1 MQLRQIALA
10 RPLSATFLLLLA
22 GLAWVQIPTPAAAQS
37 WGVMSSSVALHSG
50 TQVSLRAALEDLRQ
64 GTMGDKIA
72 VEGRAEDNQAGHQ
85 VMALDFSGRVF
96 TGQTGPRGEFLLEDI
111 PAGSYTLIASSP
123 GFLSATCTPVTHT
136 GGNIRLNE
144 VILLAGD
151 LDNSG
156 EIDMVDVVQLGAAF
170 DQSGPAEGADLN
182 ADARV
187 DILDLILLAA
197 NHGQTAIANPWLC
210 Q

>member
-10 RPLSATFLLLLA
+10 RPLSATFLFLLA
-22 GLAWVQIPTPAAAQS
+22 GLVWVQMPAPTAAQRS
-37 WGVMSSSVALHSG
+37 GLMSRPITLNSG
-50 TQVSLRAALEDLRQ
+50 AQVNLKPALEYLQQ
-64 GTMGDKIA
+64 GTVGDKVA

-96 TGQTGPRGEFLLEDI
+96 TGQTGSRGEFLLEGI

-170 DQSGPAEGADLN
+170 GQAGPAEGADLN
-182 ADARV
+182 VDGRV

>member
-1 MQLRQIALA
+1 MTLRQIFLA
-10 RPLSATFLLLLA
+10 RHRSTIFLFLLA
-22 GLAWVQIPTPAAAQS
+22 GLALAQAPLPAAAAQRP
-37 WGVMSSSVALHSG
+37 GLMSSPTTFSP
-50 TQVSLRAALEDLRQ
+50 ALEYHLQ
-64 GTMGDKIA
+64 GNISNKVA
-72 VEGRAEDNQAGHQ
+72 VEGRIEDNQAGHQ
-85 VMALDFSGRVF
+85 VMALDFSGQVF
-96 TGQTGPRGEFLLEDI
+96 TGQTGSRGEVLLEGI

-123 GFLSATCTPVTHT
+123 GFLSATCTPVPHT
-136 GGNIRLNE
+136 GGNLRLND

-156 EIDMVDVVQLGAAF
+156 EIDMVDMVRLGAAF
-170 DQSGPAEGADLN
+170 GQPGPAEGADLN
-182 ADARV
+182 ADSRV

>member
-1 MQLRQIALA
+1 MQLRQIALV
-10 RPLSATFLLLLA
+10 RPLSATFLFLLA
-22 GLAWVQIPTPAAAQS
+22 GLVWVQMPAPTVAQS
-37 WGVMSSSVALHSG
+37 SDLMSSFLPLNSDR
-50 TQVSLRAALEDLRQ
+50 QVNLRPTLEYLQQDNI
-64 GTMGDKIA
+64 GNKVT

-96 TGQTGPRGEFLLEDI
+96 SSQTGPRGEFLLEDI
-111 PAGSYTLIASSP
+111 QAGSYTLIASSP
-123 GFLSATCTPVTHT
+123 GFLSATCTSVTYT
-136 GGNIRLNE
+136 DSNIRLNE

-170 DQSGPAEGADLN
+170 GQTAPTEEADLN
-182 ADARV
+182 ADGRV

>member
-1 MQLRQIALA
+1 MQLRQAALA
-10 RPLSATFLLLLA
+10 RRLSAAFLFLLASL
-22 GLAWVQIPTPAAAQS
+22 GWVQMPFPAAAQRAGLIS
-37 WGVMSSSVALHSG
+37 RPTALNSG
-50 TQVSLRAALEDLRQ
+50 TQVSLRPALEYLWQ
-64 GTMGDKIA
+64 GNIGDKVT

-85 VMALDFSGRVF
+85 VMALNFSGRVF
-96 TGQTGPRGEFLLEDI
+96 TGQTGPKGEFLLEGI

-123 GFLSATCTPVTHT
+123 SFLSATCTSVTHT
-136 GGNIRLNE
+136 GGNVRLNE

-156 EIDMVDVVQLGAAF
+156 EIDMVDMVQLGAAF
-170 DQSGPAEGADLN
+170 GRTGPAERADLN
-182 ADARV
+182 TDSRV